1 MHLYAQYEGHD
12 CPTLE
17 KFRVGEVR
25 KAGTKQILAVTF
37 NCVSLCG
44 SRDVVI
50 QISFPS
56 DIEKPALD
64 HPSVKMGIIVPF
76 RLIMR
81 I

>member
-1 MHLYAQYEGHD
+1 MPNTKVTTVLRCRNSEEERYVRQ
-12 CPTLE
+12 
-17 KFRVGEVR
+17 VR
-25 KAGTKQILAVTF
+25 KQMLAVTF

-56 DIEKPALD
+56 DIVEKPALD
-64 HPSVKMGIIVPF
+64 HPSVKMEIIVPF
-76 RLIMR
+76 IRLIVR

>member
-1 MHLYAQYEGHD
+1 M
-12 CPTLE
+12 PP
-17 KFRVGEVR
+17 
-25 KAGTKQILAVTF
+25 VTF
-37 NCVSLCG
+37 NCVGLFG

-56 DIEKPALD
+56 DIVEKPALD

-76 RLIMR
+76 RLIVR